1 MSTEKLVNQLKD
13 SCWLHWLPRTALK
26 PG

>member
-1 MSTEKLVNQLKD
+1 MSTEKLVNQVKE